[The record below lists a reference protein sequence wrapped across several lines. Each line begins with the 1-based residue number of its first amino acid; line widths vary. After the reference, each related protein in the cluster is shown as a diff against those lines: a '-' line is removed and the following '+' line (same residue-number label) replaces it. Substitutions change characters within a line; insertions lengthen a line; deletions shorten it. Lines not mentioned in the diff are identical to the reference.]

1 MQSTGI
7 DSLQDR
13 EEVVT
18 KLKLRIAK
26 FKKDHAELWNKKY
39 DYPEV
44 RVIEETQ
51 LESESTTPSIYK
63 LMLKNQ
69 LAEN

>member
-1 MQSTGI
+1 MQSTGT
-7 DSLQDR
+7 DSLLDS
-13 EEVVT
+13 EEKVSR
-18 KLKLRIAK
+18 LKLRIAK

-51 LESESTTPSIYK
+51 SESEDTTPSIYK

>member
-18 KLKLRIAK
+18 KLKLKIAK

-39 DYPEV
+39 DYPEE
-44 RVIEETQ
+44 RVVEETQ
-51 LESESTTPSIYK
+51 SESEDTTPSIYK

>member
-7 DSLQDR
+7 DSLLDS
-13 EEVVT
+13 EEKVSR
-18 KLKLRIAK
+18 LKLRIAK

-44 RVIEETQ
+44 RVTEETQ
-51 LESESTTPSIYK
+51 SESENTTPSIYK

-69 LAEN
+69 HAES

>member
-7 DSLQDR
+7 DSLLDS
-13 EEVVT
+13 EEKVSR
-18 KLKLRIAK
+18 LKLRIAK

-39 DYPEV
+39 DYPKV
-44 RVIEETQ
+44 RVVEETQ
-51 LESESTTPSIYK
+51 SESENTTPSIYK

-69 LAEN
+69 HAEN

>member
-7 DSLQDR
+7 DSLLDS
-13 EEVVT
+13 EEKVSR
-18 KLKLRIAK
+18 LKLRIAK
-26 FKKDHAELWNKKY
+26 FKKDNAHIWNKKY

-44 RVIEETQ
+44 RVVEETQ
-51 LESESTTPSIYK
+51 SESENTTPSIYK

-69 LAEN
+69 LAEK

>member
-26 FKKDHAELWNKKY
+26 FKKDHAELSNKKY

-44 RVIEETQ
+44 KVVEETQ
-51 LESESTTPSIYK
+51 SESENTTPSIYK

-69 LAEN
+69 LVEN